1 MWAAQTVLAEPAP
14 RPPSANVR
22 ANTHRRRRP
31 RRPHVTRRI
40 AAAVAGQRDA
50 LLDVL
55 EALVYGDPID
65 VALLR
70 QQLRVPLAAARVAQQ
85 LEQERP

>member
-1 MWAAQTVLAEPAP
+1 MTARVRGHRVSLERAPLGTREQAE
-14 RPPSANVR
+14 
-22 ANTHRRRRP
+22 
-31 RRPHVTRRI
+31 RRI

>member
-1 MWAAQTVLAEPAP
+1 MTARVRGHRLSERAPLGTREQAE
-14 RPPSANVR
+14 
-22 ANTHRRRRP
+22 
-31 RRPHVTRRI
+31 RRI
-40 AAAVAGQRDA
+40 ADAVAGQRDA

-70 QQLRVPLAAARVAQQ
+70 QQLRVPLAAARVTQQ